1 MIPKVRIQMKPSDII
16 NNLLDKNYV
25 DAEKNI
31 KDILYAKMANGIK
44 TQYPS
49 HDVEEIEE
57 PQEEE

>member
-1 MIPKVRIQMKPSDII
+1 MKPAEII

-25 DAEKNI
+25 EAEKNI

-44 TQYPS
+44 SQYPS
-49 HDVEEIEE
+49 HNEVEEIEE

>member
-1 MIPKVRIQMKPSDII
+1 MKPSNII

-25 DAEKNI
+25 EAEQNI

-44 TQYPS
+44 SQYPS
-49 HDVEEIEE
+49 HDVEKIEE